1 MRHGPAAPI
10 AIAGLAVRAVSGHA
24 RPAGPPRRARHRPRV
39 AAFADGPRR
48 PRGRDPRAAAPPR
61 SRPGRPAASP
71 TIGPRPAD
79 IPPTGQPATRQ
90 PGAEGTQAR
99 PRARPEPAP
108 RPDATPAPTSATPAP
123 VAEAKPASAPSW
135 LRMRALAAAPPPPSH
150 LPPLVQLPP
159 GEAAPPPPRNEVGL
173 PDIPLPDVIHHP
185 IGKQVQ
191 GNSTTSSGLGVK
203 VDREGAIAFETPTG
217 APDIQAGPLD
227 GSVGISGRF
236 DLNNLTERLAGND
249 PYAYEKRKIA
259 EATFEDR
266 LCLAREAA
274 RRRQQEGLFNLNE
287 HLEWLR
293 HLPGLTRPQLREVVF
308 DLWDE
313 CMDTG
318 TDGEP
323 NLGAAARAGIL
334 AFIRRVFPPGT
345 ADAYTP
351 AELVALN
358 ERRTSRNPFDP
369 YGSFDQVPA
378 PGSADRESP
387 ARTQRR

>member
-1 MRHGPAAPI
+1 MVRRLRSRSRAWPFALSLATHALLALVVVRGTGPASLLSRTARDVLEVEIRVQPPLPEAAPVTPPP
-10 AIAGLAVRAVSGHA
+10 APPSDRAP
-24 RPAGPPRRARHRPRV
+24 PASPRRASP
-39 AAFADGPRR
+39 
-48 PRGRDPRAAAPPR
+48 PRASRAPKAP
-61 SRPGRPAASP
+61 RPGPEP
-71 TIGPRPAD
+71 
-79 IPPTGQPATRQ
+79 
-90 PGAEGTQAR
+90 
-99 PRARPEPAP
+99 RPEPAP

-135 LRMRALAAAPPPPSH
+135 LRMRALAAAPPPPSR

-203 VDREGAIAFETPTG
+203 VDREGAITFETPTG
-217 APDIQAGPLD
+217 APDVQAGPLD

-318 TDGEP
+318 ADGEP

-334 AFIRRVFPPGT
+334 AFIRRVLPPGT

-369 YGSFDQVPA
+369 YGSFDRVPA

-387 ARTQRR
+387 ARSQRR